1 MCISHSYGNLLS
13 RRLILQLGQQTEGE
27 GEGSSRTLA
36 GGHVAIDGAE
46 LTRIGGTF
54 ECLLK
59 AGIAGGTL
67 AAQDAQSAQYQ
78 RSRTDGSH
86 AFAGSVL
93 LEQGLAHTLMI
104 VQVRSPRHAARQH
117 QQVGIAEVAVGKLL
131 VGLNAHTMSC
141 FNNLR
146 VLDYTHG
153 NYFNTSA
160 TQHVDGNQCFDIL
173 EAVGQENINFCHNR
187 IVVLYLVI
195 SVVSHHVLSGDD
207 SVAKI
212 QKKSKIKAESSSI
225 SLFLCN
231 FATKNCIFIK
241 LVMTLLRPSL
251 LQQLNPDTKYSAMQ
265 IFRWLWKVWKGNR
278 LQATL
283 NACIGLTGVGFSL
296 TMVWA
301 MKRAIDT
308 ATGAREG
315 SIYSAVAVMAVITLC
330 EFAVG
335 ISRVWVKNI
344 LGVRARNRMQQLT
357 LARLL
362 RSEWRGRE
370 AMHSGDVINR
380 LETDVNKVVNFLTE
394 TLPSTLSTI
403 ALFIGAFVYLSQM
416 DGWLAVVTVSI
427 LPVFIL
433 LSRFYVAKM
442 RQLNRKVRESDSF
455 IQSLLTDTMHQRM
468 LIKTMEA
475 DGQMLDR
482 LEDSQSELR
491 SRVKKR
497 TAFSVVSH
505 LFLNTGFSLG
515 YFVAFLWGLVR
526 LHDGTITFGAM
537 TAFLQ
542 LVYRIQGPA
551 RDLTRLAPAFVSV
564 FTSAERLME
573 LEEIPEEQQGENV
586 LMEAPCG
593 VRFTDVSYRYTPT
606 QCPTVVHA
614 NYDFTPGSCTA
625 ILGETGAGK
634 TTLIR
639 LLLAL
644 IRPQEGE
651 ITIYSGKLRVESGEF
666 ATAIGESCG
675 AVANSP
681 LSTLHSPLSPLH
693 RCNFVYVPQGNTLL
707 SGTLRDNLKI
717 GAPDATD
724 EQMYEALRRACAD
737 FVSELPDGLDTR
749 FAEQGGGLSEGQAQ
763 RIAIARALLRPGSI
777 ILLDEATSALDA
789 ETERQLLDNILR
801 DKRKTVIFVTHR
813 QAVVDYCDRVI
824 RIG

>member
-1 MCISHSYGNLLS
+1 M
-13 RRLILQLGQQTEGE
+13 
-27 GEGSSRTLA
+27 SSQRT
-36 GGHVAIDGAE
+36 
-46 LTRIGGTF
+46 
-54 ECLLK
+54 
-59 AGIAGGTL
+59 
-67 AAQDAQSAQYQ
+67 S
-78 RSRTDGSH
+78 
-86 AFAGSVL
+86 
-93 LEQGLAHTLMI
+93 
-104 VQVRSPRHAARQH
+104 
-117 QQVGIAEVAVGKLL
+117 
-131 VGLNAHTMSC
+131 
-141 FNNLR
+141 
-146 VLDYTHG
+146 
-153 NYFNTSA
+153 
-160 TQHVDGNQCFDIL
+160 
-173 EAVGQENINFCHNR
+173 
-187 IVVLYLVI
+187 
-195 SVVSHHVLSGDD
+195 
-207 SVAKI
+207 
-212 QKKSKIKAESSSI
+212 
-225 SLFLCN
+225 
-231 FATKNCIFIK
+231 FIHW
-241 LVMTLLRPSL
+241 
-251 LQQLNPDTKYSAMQ
+251 LNPESKYSALQ
-265 IFRWLWKVWKGNR
+265 IFRWLWKVWKGHR

-315 SIYSAVAVMAVITLC
+315 SIYTAVGVMAAITLC

-344 LGVRARNRMQQLT
+344 LGVKARNRMQQLT

-380 LETDVNKVVNFLTE
+380 LETDVNRVVEFLTE
-394 TLPSTLSTI
+394 TMPSTLSTV
-403 ALFIGAFVYLSQM
+403 ALFIGAFVYLLQM
-416 DGWLAVVTVSI
+416 DEWLAIITVGI
-427 LPVFIL
+427 LPLFIL
-433 LSRFYVAKM
+433 VSRFYVAKM
-442 RQLNRKVRESDSF
+442 RQLSRKVRESDSF
-455 IQSLLTDTMHQRM
+455 IQSLLTETMHHRM

-482 LEDSQSELR
+482 LEDTQSELR
-491 SRVKKR
+491 ERVKKR
-497 TAFSVVSH
+497 TAFSVASH

-515 YFVAFLWGLVR
+515 YLIAFLWGLIR
-526 LHDGTITFGAM
+526 LHAGTITFGAM

-564 FTSAERLME
+564 LTSAERLME
-573 LEEIPEEQQGENV
+573 LEEIPEEQQGEA
-586 LMEAPCG
+586 LMMAAPCG
-593 VRFTDVSYRYTPT
+593 VRFTDVSYRYTP
-606 QCPTVVHA
+606 QQRPIVVHA

-651 ITIYSGKLRVESGEF
+651 ITIYSGEGGEDRECRVESVEF
-666 ATAIGESCG
+666 ATAPLASST

-707 SGTLRDNLKI
+707 SGTLRDNLRI

-724 EQMYEALRRACAD
+724 AQMHEALRLACAD
-737 FVSELPDGLDTR
+737 FVSELPDGLDTK

-789 ETERQLLDNILR
+789 DTERQLLDNILR
-801 DKRKTVIFVTHR
+801 DQRKTVIFVTHR
-813 QAVVDYCDRVI
+813 QAVIEYCDRVI
-824 RIG
+824 RID